1 MTTTDDLFGGPNIN
15 NSNRTREEEK
25 NGKRNDGETYP
36 CNSLLFENVLE
47 KKVPGTATLTG
58 DTDGG

>member
-1 MTTTDDLFGGPNIN
+1 MTFLVDLISTTVI
-15 NSNRTREEEK
+15 EQEKKKK
-25 NGKRNDGETYP
+25 NGKRNGGETYP